1 MELRAAVTPSPI
13 SGLRLALRLHRLV
26 GAVWLVSMA
35 VFLPAHLVA
44 ELAAGATRAGLPD
57 RPLPPGDSLL
67 MLVELFRPVAGPF
80 ALALVF
86 GGLAFLAWSVLWHG
100 GVARWWL
107 GLGNGTLPVP
117 LAEILGHGI
126 VWWWRYVRLAVVAV
140 TVTAALLAAIWVPL
154 RPLIRT
160 VGTTGDG
167 GRSGVLLV
175 AGLGLTGV
183 VLVMWW
189 LATLRGAWLLGEPG
203 RRSAMVAWLRGFVA
217 TLRQPIRSLW
227 TLVLWAVPGFA
238 LLVLPVLIEGSAAW
252 LALLPAWLGS
262 AFCWVA
268 LFLSFAPPRLPTKQ
282 TASPL
287 DPPTFVTAHLPTQP
301 PEVSHQ

>member
-1 MELRAAVTPSPI
+1 
-13 SGLRLALRLHRLV
+13 
-26 GAVWLVSMA
+26 MA

-44 ELAAGATRAGLPD
+44 ELAAGTTRAGLPD

-107 GLGNGTLPVP
+107 SLGNGTLPVP

-140 TVTAALLAAIWVPL
+140 TVTAAILAAIWIPL
-154 RPLIRT
+154 RPLIRSA
-160 VGTTGDG
+160 GTIGAG
-167 GRSGVLLV
+167 GRSGLLLA
-175 AGLGLTGV
+175 AGLVLTAV
-183 VLVMWW
+183 VLIICW
-189 LATLRGAWLLGEPG
+189 LATLRGAWLLGESG
-203 RRSAMVAWLRGFVA
+203 RRSAVVAWMRGLGA

-227 TLVLWAVPGFA
+227 TLALWGLPGFA
-238 LLVLPVLIEGSAAW
+238 LLVLPVLAEGLAAW
-252 LALLPAWLGS
+252 LVLLPAWLSS

-268 LFLSFAPPRLPTKQ
+268 LYLSFAPKEPFVKPTV
-282 TASPL
+282 SPL
-287 DPPTFVTAHLPTQP
+287 EPPTYVTTRFPAQA
-301 PEVSHQ
+301 PEVDHQ